1 MKELLGKGIWHQ
13 ILAQSCPTF
22 LREHVRQE
30 CANFCAIWP
39 LVNQWGLA
47 FSVICCL
54 MIFQMRTTIQIFF
67 HPEKNKPFIKIYLDD
82 VVTKWIKN
90 TLSKFLRLFTF
101 FLNGNLQKCIMS
113 LSELVRIYVIFKLA
127 IQSWKSYIV
136 DKSQILRVSL

>member
-1 MKELLGKGIWHQ
+1 
-13 ILAQSCPTF
+13 
-22 LREHVRQE
+22 
-30 CANFCAIWP
+30 
-39 LVNQWGLA
+39 
-47 FSVICCL
+47 

-136 DKSQILRVSL
+136 DKSQILRIFLD